1 MFIAISV
8 TVSFLV
14 MGSAMKHTSKLTNS
28 HKLLMKDEGRPCDIT
43 IGLRKSH
50 FEPSLLAFWLHA
62 GLFAA
67 GSDHIWTTKWS
78 TKLSDNC
85 GKLG

>member
-1 MFIAISV
+1 MAELIQVFIAISV

-43 IGLRKSH
+43 IGLRKLVSVSENCI
-50 FEPSLLAFWLHA
+50 FWNFDISVIFQLWMLLL
-62 GLFAA
+62 LLYL
-67 GSDHIWTTKWS
+67 I
-78 TKLSDNC
+78 L
-85 GKLG
+85 